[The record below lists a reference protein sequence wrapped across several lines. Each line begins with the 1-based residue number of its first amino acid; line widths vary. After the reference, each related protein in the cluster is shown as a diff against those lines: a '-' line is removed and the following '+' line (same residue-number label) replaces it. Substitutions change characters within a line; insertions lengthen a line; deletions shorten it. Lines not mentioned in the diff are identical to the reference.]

1 MFSSRSIF
9 IRLWLAAV
17 LALLCGAISASAQ
30 TTLSGTVVDQQG
42 QPWQN
47 ATWTLTFYPTAACT
61 GVQNGSSGQFTG
73 HLSSAGAYSL
83 TVPKLCG
90 TAPSFTMT
98 VTPFTTIATVGG
110 LAPTGG
116 NYVSPVFTVSGSTQT
131 LNFTP
136 PAPMF
141 PYQLN
146 TFGYSVA
153 ELTANPTLPGSVYY
167 IPFPSPGSRL
177 TWTGSEWAN
186 LPSQGGC
193 TPSGAGTLYL
203 FDNGSGGCAEGYIGY
218 FVGEGDLN
226 ILDFGANPSG
236 SGIPPDMQLSVG
248 GAGGTGQLTM
258 NFTDGSFD
266 PGFVTM
272 NLGQG
277 GLIVNGDNGVE
288 ITSNPYFSGVFLKAP
303 NDMEN
308 IYSILLPPLPPTS
321 GNTFL
326 SCTPASTAI
335 CSWAAGGAGGTT
347 AFPLTLNNSGG
358 AAPGTTFN
366 GAAPVTADYHTFG
379 AGGLAAANNWSA
391 FNIFGA
397 GIDVNGTAEL
407 DGFVVYPCAG
417 SVGNPA
423 LDGPS
428 INLLLYSGFLHVKA
442 TGNCYLGSA
451 AFTLTAV
458 SNASGGTTTYTGTIT
473 GGASNAF
480 ANQYATISGFTNV
493 ANSGTWVVTASTATT
508 ITVNNTY
515 GVAETHA
522 GTANVNG
529 AIIVPSLSHL
539 DLKTATVTV
548 GTSNATPPYSA
559 GAITDVDATNPTT
572 VSFSCTATAS
582 SNLLTGCSPATLAAS
597 DFEQSMECVAGLGAA
612 TNLKTVI
619 SNVVSSSSVYLNDAF
634 GSTFSTGTVA
644 CTETIRTHDFKIELG
659 DVEHATHSN
668 WGTML
673 VNHCNR
679 AYVIGGYENDQS
691 GDWVNVSLDCDDSR
705 FDTMYIN
712 GAKDGL
718 HFIGPQQNPRATG
731 TFYTAD
737 DAVAFDTGENCCSV
751 SLTLTAAANASGGS
765 TVYTGTITGGA
776 SNALANQYATI
787 SGFTNGANNG
797 TWRITAST
805 ATTITVSNPSGVAE
819 THAGTAF
826 IPLLIYNAS
835 GSINNLYAEVSGG
848 GGSRGVAVETIAINP
863 SGTQCIIPSIT
874 NGVVIVHGD
883 GLYTG
888 STSGQAGYGGYVVPV
903 DIGTGSLNSCTTA
916 PSKVLADNLTVMA
929 DGSAPYGYY
938 TLLYSGLIGTQFGKI
953 TVFNPPNLN
962 AQPVATL
969 PYAAGA
975 VSTYSDTNKSM
986 TIANLQIVGAQA
998 YSGSMK
1004 LFNSANSTG
1013 GTTTISLF
1021 NSDGPNPADY
1031 NTSGVT
1037 ITTNNSAY
1045 TAAPASGGPNCMQIS
1060 TTGQITNT
1068 GSACG
1073 SGSAGVSSFTGDGAL
1088 LNNSA
1093 STGVVTATLASTG
1106 VGYGVWGNTGSSS
1119 AAPGYHAL
1127 SSYPA
1132 VAFPTLNQSTTGS
1145 AATATQST
1153 NATNVN
1159 GGTVSATTGTFSGTV
1174 AAGTTTPTTI
1184 GSNGVLLNGVPAL
1197 QSQTSLYNCYS
1208 GGSGNLTGTGSNN
1221 TANGYQA
1228 LAANTTGVSNT
1239 ANGYMAL
1246 NSNTTGSYN
1255 AANGM
1260 YALYANTTGT
1270 TNVANG
1276 VFALQANTSGNDNVA
1291 NGYQALASN
1300 TFGSNNT
1307 VSGYQAGQYIAD
1319 GVTAN
1324 QTSSN
1329 SVYEGFRAYPL
1340 ASGDTN
1346 ENVIGNTA
1354 IGHGSNTTTLGN
1366 TSTTGVYLNGA
1377 LYLPAA
1383 RKGTFVCTA
1392 SGTITISNTNELA
1405 TSDVII
1411 SLNTAGGTISTSPA
1425 MKTVTAGSGFTVL
1438 CGAGDTSTYNYD
1450 ILN

>member
-167 IPFPSPGSRL
+167 IPFPTPGSRL

-308 IYSILLPPLPPTS
+308 TYSIRLPPLPPTS

-335 CSWAAGGAGGTT
+335 CSWAAGGGGGGTT

-712 GAKDGL
+712 GAKDGI

-1145 AATATQST
+1145 AASLSISGQTGLLSFTGLTST
-1153 NATNVN
+1153 NRIKTMRDAADTILELGGGYTPTGTWNWTSCSSCVWPTFNQNTTGTAAGFTGSLGGDVTGTQGATVVVNVN
-1159 GGTVSATTGTFSGTV
+1159 GNTPGGSCTNQVATSIDTSARPTCSTVSTAMIGTLAAGSNGLAASATTDTTNASNISSGTV
-1174 AAGTTTPTTI
+1174 AAARLPAGVFTCAEVWSGSGT
-1184 GSNGVLLNGVPAL
+1184 SSAL
-1197 QSQTSLYNCYS
+1197 QSGDDAISKNTCYNDS
-1208 GGSGNLTGTGSNN
+1208 GSTRTI
-1221 TANGYQA
+1221 TA
-1228 LAANTTGVSNT
+1228 VKCRSD
-1239 ANGYMAL
+1239 
-1246 NSNTTGSYN
+1246 N
-1255 AANGM
+1255 A
-1260 YALYANTTGT
+1260 
-1270 TNVANG
+1270 
-1276 VFALQANTSGNDNVA
+1276 
-1291 NGYQALASN
+1291 
-1300 TFGSNNT
+1300 
-1307 VSGYQAGQYIAD
+1307 
-1319 GVTAN
+1319 
-1324 QTSSN
+1324 
-1329 SVYEGFRAYPL
+1329 
-1340 ASGDTN
+1340 
-1346 ENVIGNTA
+1346 
-1354 IGHGSNTTTLGN
+1354 SNTTTVNPTFGSAGTGTAILSGALTCGN
-1366 TSTTGVYLNGA
+1366 SYAYSSSGTVTNSSWTTGTGID
-1377 LYLPAA
+1377 P
-1383 RKGTFVCTA
+1383 GM
-1392 SGTITISNTNELA
+1392 
-1405 TSDVII
+1405 
-1411 SLNTAGGTISTSPA
+1411 GGTLTGTSIS
-1425 MKTVTAGSGFTVL
+1425 MIVE
-1438 CGAGDTSTYNYD
+1438 YHY
-1450 ILN
+1450 

>member
-1 MFSSRSIF
+1 M
-9 IRLWLAAV
+9 
-17 LALLCGAISASAQ
+17 
-30 TTLSGTVVDQQG
+30 
-42 QPWQN
+42 
-47 ATWTLTFYPTAACT
+47 
-61 GVQNGSSGQFTG
+61 
-73 HLSSAGAYSL
+73 
-83 TVPKLCG
+83 
-90 TAPSFTMT
+90 
-98 VTPFTTIATVGG
+98 GG
-110 LAPTGG
+110 
-116 NYVSPVFTVSGSTQT
+116 
-131 LNFTP
+131 
-136 PAPMF
+136 
-141 PYQLN
+141 
-146 TFGYSVA
+146 
-153 ELTANPTLPGSVYY
+153 
-167 IPFPSPGSRL
+167 
-177 TWTGSEWAN
+177 WW
-186 LPSQGGC
+186 
-193 TPSGAGTLYL
+193 
-203 FDNGSGGCAEGYIGY
+203 IG
-218 FVGEGDLN
+218 
-226 ILDFGANPSG
+226 
-236 SGIPPDMQLSVG
+236 
-248 GAGGTGQLTM
+248 
-258 NFTDGSFD
+258 
-266 PGFVTM
+266 
-272 NLGQG
+272 
-277 GLIVNGDNGVE
+277 
-288 ITSNPYFSGVFLKAP
+288 
-303 NDMEN
+303 
-308 IYSILLPPLPPTS
+308 
-321 GNTFL
+321 
-326 SCTPASTAI
+326 
-335 CSWAAGGAGGTT
+335 GGTT

-428 INLLLYSGFLHVKA
+428 INLLLYLGFLHVKA

-712 GAKDGL
+712 GARDGI

-848 GGSRGVAVETIAINP
+848 GGSRGVAVEPVAINP

-1145 AATATQST
+1145 AASLSISGQTGLLSFTGLTST
-1153 NATNVN
+1153 NRIKTMRDAADTILELGGGYTPTGTWNWTSCSSCVWPTFNQNTTGTAAGFTGSLGGDVTGTQGATVVVNVN
-1159 GGTVSATTGTFSGTV
+1159 GNTPGGSCTNQVATSIDTSARPTCSTVSTAMIGTLAAGSNGLAASATTDTTNASNISSGTV
-1174 AAGTTTPTTI
+1174 AAAR
-1184 GSNGVLLNGVPAL
+1184 LPA
-1197 QSQTSLYNCYS
+1197 
-1208 GGSGNLTGTGSNN
+1208 
-1221 TANGYQA
+1221 
-1228 LAANTTGVSNT
+1228 
-1239 ANGYMAL
+1239 
-1246 NSNTTGSYN
+1246 
-1255 AANGM
+1255 
-1260 YALYANTTGT
+1260 
-1270 TNVANG
+1270 G
-1276 VFALQANTSGNDNVA
+1276 VFACRSVEREWNI
-1291 NGYQALASN
+1291 
-1300 TFGSNNT
+1300 FGST
-1307 VSGYQAGQYIAD
+1307 IRRRRDLEKHLLQRQWIDAD
-1319 GVTAN
+1319 
-1324 QTSSN
+1324 
-1329 SVYEGFRAYPL
+1329 
-1340 ASGDTN
+1340 
-1346 ENVIGNTA
+1346 
-1354 IGHGSNTTTLGN
+1354 H
-1366 TSTTGVYLNGA
+1366 NGGEV
-1377 LYLPAA
+1377 PQ
-1383 RKGTFVCTA
+1383 R
-1392 SGTITISNTNELA
+1392 
-1405 TSDVII
+1405 
-1411 SLNTAGGTISTSPA
+1411 
-1425 MKTVTAGSGFTVL
+1425 
-1438 CGAGDTSTYNYD
+1438 
-1450 ILN
+1450 

>member
-1 MFSSRSIF
+1 M
-9 IRLWLAAV
+9 
-17 LALLCGAISASAQ
+17 
-30 TTLSGTVVDQQG
+30 
-42 QPWQN
+42 
-47 ATWTLTFYPTAACT
+47 
-61 GVQNGSSGQFTG
+61 
-73 HLSSAGAYSL
+73 
-83 TVPKLCG
+83 
-90 TAPSFTMT
+90 
-98 VTPFTTIATVGG
+98 
-110 LAPTGG
+110 
-116 NYVSPVFTVSGSTQT
+116 
-131 LNFTP
+131 
-136 PAPMF
+136 
-141 PYQLN
+141 
-146 TFGYSVA
+146 
-153 ELTANPTLPGSVYY
+153 
-167 IPFPSPGSRL
+167 
-177 TWTGSEWAN
+177 
-186 LPSQGGC
+186 
-193 TPSGAGTLYL
+193 
-203 FDNGSGGCAEGYIGY
+203 
-218 FVGEGDLN
+218 
-226 ILDFGANPSG
+226 
-236 SGIPPDMQLSVG
+236 
-248 GAGGTGQLTM
+248 
-258 NFTDGSFD
+258 
-266 PGFVTM
+266 
-272 NLGQG
+272 
-277 GLIVNGDNGVE
+277 
-288 ITSNPYFSGVFLKAP
+288 
-303 NDMEN
+303 
-308 IYSILLPPLPPTS
+308 
-321 GNTFL
+321 
-326 SCTPASTAI
+326 
-335 CSWAAGGAGGTT
+335 
-347 AFPLTLNNSGG
+347 
-358 AAPGTTFN
+358 
-366 GAAPVTADYHTFG
+366 TADYHTFG

-712 GAKDGL
+712 GAKDGI

-1145 AATATQST
+1145 AASLSISGQTGLLSFTGLTSTNRIKTMRDAADTILELGGGYTPTGTWNWTSCSSCVWPTFNQNTTGNAATATNIPYSGLTGTVPTWNQNTTGNAATATQAT

-1159 GGTVSATTGTFSGTV
+1159 GGTVSATTGTFSGAVNEPSIV
-1174 AAGTTTPTTI
+1174 APASSPATDSASLGPELTTSGT
-1184 GSNGVLLNGVPAL
+1184 
-1197 QSQTSLYNCYS
+1197 C
-1208 GGSGNLTGTGSNN
+1208 TGTGWTGTYPTYTPPGTTAPLTCTGFTSGSYYQTVTTLAGNTGGGTLTIVIGTAQVATASGASGVTTAGLKANGTSLTYTPTAALNGTVTISAKLISPITTFSYQGKDSTGALSGQMLLQGLGSLNNLFIGGGGIYNTTGTQQHREWVHGALRQHHRLQQHREWVRGALRQHHRLQQHREWDVCALRQHHRLQQHREWVQALYTNTTGYRN

-1228 LAANTTGVSNT
+1228 LYSNTTGYYNT
-1239 ANGYMAL
+1239 ANGYTAL
-1246 NSNTTGSYN
+1246 YANTTGYN
-1255 AANGM
+1255 NTANGM
-1260 YALYANTTGT
+1260 QALYANTTGT
-1270 TNVANG
+1270 NNTANG
-1276 VFALQANTSGNDNVA
+1276 FQALYANTTGSSNTA
-1291 NGYQALASN
+1291 NGMY
-1300 TFGSNNT
+1300 
-1307 VSGYQAGQYIAD
+1307 AGQYIAD

-1346 ENVIGNTA
+1346 ENVIGNGGKPGFIVGLVTVDVGERESEMA
-1354 IGHGSNTTTLGN
+1354 SVYWIALPLQRKRLYCLRIQRRATVEDKLVSTDSELVDRWHWQSDAETQDRFQAFGSSADRGHLDSPRQLTRSSH
-1366 TSTTGVYLNGA
+1366 TS
-1377 LYLPAA
+1377 
-1383 RKGTFVCTA
+1383 RR
-1392 SGTITISNTNELA
+1392 
-1405 TSDVII
+1405 
-1411 SLNTAGGTISTSPA
+1411 
-1425 MKTVTAGSGFTVL
+1425 
-1438 CGAGDTSTYNYD
+1438 
-1450 ILN
+1450 

>member
-1 MFSSRSIF
+1 MKR
-9 IRLWLAAV
+9 LAA
-17 LALLCGAISASAQ
+17 LLFLISSTLMFAQ
-30 TTLSGTVVDQQG
+30 TQIDPTYQIAWNLLTGSGAPSISCTQNGNYTVYPYGAEWGQSYQDTTNNVRYNCTSTGWMQGAASSGIVPIVDGGTGATTAAGANLSITGVTQTGTLGTSSQVSTFSGTV
-42 QPWQN
+42 
-47 ATWTLTFYPTAACT
+47 AAGTTNPVTIGGASGSCT
-61 GVQNGSSGQFTG
+61 G
-73 HLSSAGAYSL
+73 
-83 TVPKLCG
+83 
-90 TAPSFTMT
+90 
-98 VTPFTTIATVGG
+98 
-110 LAPTGG
+110 
-116 NYVSPVFTVSGSTQT
+116 
-131 LNFTP
+131 
-136 PAPMF
+136 
-141 PYQLN
+141 
-146 TFGYSVA
+146 
-153 ELTANPTLPGSVYY
+153 
-167 IPFPSPGSRL
+167 
-177 TWTGSEWAN
+177 
-186 LPSQGGC
+186 
-193 TPSGAGTLYL
+193 LYAKA
-203 FDNGSGGCAEGYIGY
+203 D
-218 FVGEGDLN
+218 
-226 ILDFGANPSG
+226 
-236 SGIPPDMQLSVG
+236 
-248 GAGGTGQLTM
+248 GTGCG
-258 NFTDGSFD
+258 N
-266 PGFVTM
+266 PG
-272 NLGQG
+272 G
-277 GLIVNGDNGVE
+277 
-288 ITSNPYFSGVFLKAP
+288 
-303 NDMEN
+303 
-308 IYSILLPPLPPTS
+308 
-321 GNTFL
+321 
-326 SCTPASTAI
+326 
-335 CSWAAGGAGGTT
+335 GGTT
-347 AFPLTLNNSGG
+347 TNALTAAATGG

-712 GAKDGL
+712 GAKDGI

-805 ATTITVSNPSGVAE
+805 ATTITASNPSGVAE

-888 STSGQAGYGGYVVPV
+888 STSGQAGYGGYVIPV

-916 PSKVLADNLTVMA
+916 PSKVVADNLTVMA

-1145 AATATQST
+1145 AASLSISGQTGLLSFTGLTST
-1153 NATNVN
+1153 NRIKTMRDAADTILELGGGYTPTGTWNWTSCSSCVWPTFNQNTTGTAAGFTGSLGGDVRGTQGATVVVNVN
-1159 GGTVSATTGTFSGTV
+1159 GNTPGGSCTNQVATSIDTSARPTCSTVSTAMIGTLAAGSNGLAASATTDTTNASNISSGTV
-1174 AAGTTTPTTI
+1174 AAARLPAGVFTCAEVWSGSGT
-1184 GSNGVLLNGVPAL
+1184 SSAL
-1197 QSQTSLYNCYS
+1197 QS
-1208 GGSGNLTGTGSNN
+1208 GDDAISNN
-1221 TANGYQA
+1221 TCYNDSGS
-1228 LAANTTGVSNT
+1228 TRTIT
-1239 ANGYMAL
+1239 AVKCR
-1246 NSNTTGSYN
+1246 SDN
-1255 AANGM
+1255 A
-1260 YALYANTTGT
+1260 
-1270 TNVANG
+1270 
-1276 VFALQANTSGNDNVA
+1276 
-1291 NGYQALASN
+1291 
-1300 TFGSNNT
+1300 
-1307 VSGYQAGQYIAD
+1307 
-1319 GVTAN
+1319 
-1324 QTSSN
+1324 
-1329 SVYEGFRAYPL
+1329 
-1340 ASGDTN
+1340 
-1346 ENVIGNTA
+1346 
-1354 IGHGSNTTTLGN
+1354 SNTTTVNPTFGSAGTGTAILSGALTCGN
-1366 TSTTGVYLNGA
+1366 SYAYSSSGTVTNSSWTTGTGID
-1377 LYLPAA
+1377 P
-1383 RKGTFVCTA
+1383 GM
-1392 SGTITISNTNELA
+1392 
-1405 TSDVII
+1405 
-1411 SLNTAGGTISTSPA
+1411 GGTLTGTSIS
-1425 MKTVTAGSGFTVL
+1425 MIVE
-1438 CGAGDTSTYNYD
+1438 YHY
-1450 ILN
+1450 

>member
-167 IPFPSPGSRL
+167 IPFPTPGSRL

-236 SGIPPDMQLSVG
+236 SGIPPDMQLSVD

-308 IYSILLPPLPPTS
+308 IYSISLPPLPPTS

-326 SCTPASTAI
+326 SCTAASTAI
-335 CSWAAGGAGGTT
+335 CSWAAGGGTT

-712 GAKDGL
+712 GAKDGI

-1145 AATATQST
+1145 AASLSISGQTGLLSFTGLTST
-1153 NATNVN
+1153 NRIKTMRDAADTILELGGGYTPTGTWNWTSCSSCVWPTFNQNTTGTAAGFTGSLGGDVRGTQGATVVVNVN
-1159 GGTVSATTGTFSGTV
+1159 GNTPGGSCTNQVATSIDTSARPTCSTVSTAMIGTLAAGSNGLAASATTDTTNASNISSGTV
-1174 AAGTTTPTTI
+1174 AAARLPAGVFTCAEVWSGSGT
-1184 GSNGVLLNGVPAL
+1184 SSAL
-1197 QSQTSLYNCYS
+1197 QSGDDAISKNTCYNDS
-1208 GGSGNLTGTGSNN
+1208 GSTRTI
-1221 TANGYQA
+1221 TA
-1228 LAANTTGVSNT
+1228 VKCRSD
-1239 ANGYMAL
+1239 
-1246 NSNTTGSYN
+1246 N
-1255 AANGM
+1255 A
-1260 YALYANTTGT
+1260 
-1270 TNVANG
+1270 
-1276 VFALQANTSGNDNVA
+1276 
-1291 NGYQALASN
+1291 
-1300 TFGSNNT
+1300 
-1307 VSGYQAGQYIAD
+1307 
-1319 GVTAN
+1319 
-1324 QTSSN
+1324 
-1329 SVYEGFRAYPL
+1329 
-1340 ASGDTN
+1340 
-1346 ENVIGNTA
+1346 
-1354 IGHGSNTTTLGN
+1354 SNTTTVNPTFGSAGTGTAILSGALTCGN
-1366 TSTTGVYLNGA
+1366 SYAYSSSGTVTNSSWTTGTGID
-1377 LYLPAA
+1377 P
-1383 RKGTFVCTA
+1383 GM
-1392 SGTITISNTNELA
+1392 
-1405 TSDVII
+1405 
-1411 SLNTAGGTISTSPA
+1411 GGTLTGTSIS
-1425 MKTVTAGSGFTVL
+1425 MIVE
-1438 CGAGDTSTYNYD
+1438 YHY
-1450 ILN
+1450 